1 MLQTVIN
8 SDEDAVKTVN
18 EILRYS
24 SIWLSIREYIHSK
37 YIWKEIQAGP
47 NCIFL
52 ILINRNLIFWM
63 KVFLYNFTIH

>member
-24 SIWLSIREYIHSK
+24 SIWLSIREYI
-37 YIWKEIQAGP
+37 YR
-47 NCIFL
+47 N
-52 ILINRNLIFWM
+52 ILEGNTGRSELYFFDIN
-63 KVFLYNFTIH
+63 